1 MADTD
6 LPKDAAKILQKA
18 ADQTRNTG
26 KAYELTADQIKILAK
41 AFNSMQDAASSASDE
56 MVDAARNIETAF
68 SSSHKTLMGFTQSG
82 LTTGTQLQ
90 SMFAAIAGMMLDAP
104 VKRLNEELIK
114 EQKILD
120 GLYGSKSSEMSLAQK
135 TKQTSEDELKNLETK
150 LAKNKQLC
158 EKKSKCDES
167 SISSLEG
174 LIKKEKDSIKQQGD
188 IIQKEKDKLQL
199 DDKEIKKQEDK
210 IKGLQEQAVKYENIK
225 KIAIEMLEVFGDSGA
240 FDRFADLDKSAES
253 FRNTTKLMRDQMVD
267 IEKAALNVNQE
278 LRSQGVSIEKAYDA
292 ATALVGAFSN
302 VQTVTQDQ
310 IKAVAQLNSNLGVTN
325 DNAAGFLQKMESVGG
340 LTEKQS
346 IGMAGLAAGAAKAA
360 GVPLDKVMHDV
371 ANASDTTLA
380 MMKGNVRQMT
390 LAAIQ
395 AQRMGVSLE
404 KTANAARG
412 LLNFQ
417 ESVDSEMEAS
427 VLLGKNLNLNY
438 ARQLSFQ
445 GDIAGAQKEIVNQ
458 VRSMGEFSKMNV
470 FQQEALAKATGYS
483 VADLTSML
491 KNEEKLSKLKPDQV
505 KAYEDATKALKEQTE
520 ETGEQMLQQ
529 AQMQSAMKQ
538 LSNTYETFKQIIADI
553 LTPVVTVAVKLLIPV
568 LKLALFIFNALL
580 IPVKILSKALMAM
593 WEPIEPIVQSISD
606 AFDGMNGKVEQLVNF
621 LVPVG
626 VLLLKIATPL
636 GWMIRSF
643 TSISGLIIFIGREVA
658 IMGASFQRAG
668 GKLKPIG
675 DVFIF
680 IAKQIRE
687 VGKTGDVL
695 KPIFNIVSKIFSA
708 IGSGATA
715 IIGRFTGILG
725 MFGSAGG
732 MVGKF
737 AAGFGK
743 VASVVKILGVA
754 GKAIPFVGQVLTI
767 IQAVWGF
774 FSRVMGGMNIFD
786 ALGETLYDVFV
797 SPFEMLFKLLAK
809 IPVIGVIFEPILKIF
824 PIIKTAI
831 MDTFGIFKSAFNSLK
846 EIFSG
851 KDILKSLLNIGKA
864 FLTGILTGILFVP
877 SLILRTVIG
886 IFPKMLESIKGFFSG
901 VVDKIKGIFSGGG
914 LGIGSMILSVLM
926 FPIKMWVAYIKLVFV
941 QIPKFIWTAITSVF
955 TKISEWISSID
966 IFGGLMDGI
975 KSVGSGIMGG
985 ITSAFGGALDGIKSL
1000 GSGITSAF
1008 GGALDGIKSLGS
1020 GVMGGIT
1027 SAFGGAWDGIK
1038 GLFSGGGDDAGGMF
1052 SGIMDAIENIRTT
1065 ITDTFKEIFTAIE
1078 NTFSGLGETMGN
1090 IFNGVKSVVL
1100 TIIEPFQL
1108 IANVVQNIGDL
1119 LINNFF
1125 KGLTSIAQFIGGALS
1140 FPFKLIAKVVGVD
1153 TATVAPNESLDN
1165 NSSDDVKTAIQETN
1179 RKLDTLIQLMSNGG
1193 IGVYLDGRKVSEQLA
1208 IASS

>member
-6 LPKDAAKILQKA
+6 LKDAAKILQKA

-26 KAYELTADQIKILAK
+26 KAYETTADEVRVLTKSLNK
-41 AFNSMQDAASSASDE
+41 MQDAASSASDE

-120 GLYGSKSSEMSLAQK
+120 GLYGSKSSEISLAQK

-150 LAKNKQLC
+150 LAKNKELC

-174 LIKKEKDSIKQQGD
+174 LIQKEKDSIKQQGD

-199 DDKEIKKQEDK
+199 DDEEIKKQEDK
-210 IKGLQEQAVKYENIK
+210 IKGLQEQSVKYENIK
-225 KIAIEMLEVFGDSGA
+225 KIAMETLEVFGDA
-240 FDRFADLDKSAES
+240 FDRFVDLDKEADS
-253 FRNTTKLMRDQMVD
+253 FRNNTKLMRDQMVN

-278 LRSQGVSIEKAYDA
+278 LMSQGVSIEKAYDA

-302 VQTVTQDQ
+302 VQTITQDQ
-310 IKAVAQLNSNLGVTN
+310 IKAVAQLNSNLGVTET
-325 DNAAGFLQKMESVGG
+325 NAAGFLQKMESVGG

-360 GVPLDKVMHDV
+360 GVPLDKVMQDV

-395 AQRMGVSLE
+395 AQRMGVNLE
-404 KTANAARG
+404 KTASAARG

-417 ESVDSEMEAS
+417 ESVDAEMEAS
-427 VLLGKNLNLNY
+427 VLLGKSLNLNY

-445 GDIAGAQKEIVNQ
+445 GDIAGAQKEVVNQ

-483 VADLTSML
+483 VVDLTSML
-491 KNEEKLSKLKPDQV
+491 KNEEKLSKLKPEQL

-520 ETGEQMLQQ
+520 ETGEQVLQQ

-538 LSNTYETFKQIIADI
+538 LSNTFATFKQIIADI

-568 LKLALFIFNALL
+568 LKLALVIFNALL
-580 IPVKILSKALMAM
+580 IPVKILAKGLMAM
-593 WEPIEPIVQSISD
+593 WLPLEPIVQSISD
-606 AFDGMNGKVEQLVNF
+606 AFDGMNGKVEQLVDF
-621 LVPVG
+621 LAPVG
-626 VLLLKIATPL
+626 VFLLKIATPL

-695 KPIFNIVSKIFSA
+695 KPIFNIVSKIFSV

-715 IIGRFTGILG
+715 IIGPFKGILGMFGSAGGMVGKFAAGFGKVASVVKPIFNIVSKIFSVIGSGATAIIGPFKGILG

-754 GKAIPFVGQVLTI
+754 GKAIPFVGEVLTI

-774 FSRVMGGMNIFD
+774 FSRVMGGMNVFD

-831 MDTFGIFKSAFNSLK
+831 MGTFGVFKSAWNSL
-846 EIFSG
+846 
-851 KDILKSLLNIGKA
+851 
-864 FLTGILTGILFVP
+864 
-877 SLILRTVIG
+877 
-886 IFPKMLESIKGFFSG
+886 KGFFSG

-914 LGIGSMILSVLM
+914 SGIGSMILNVLM

-966 IFGGLMDGI
+966 IFGGLWDGI
-975 KSVGSGIMGG
+975 KSLGSGIMGG
-985 ITSAFGGALDGIKSL
+985 ITSAFGGAVSW
-1000 GSGITSAF
+1000 
-1008 GGALDGIKSLGS
+1008 
-1020 GVMGGIT
+1020 V
-1027 SAFGGAWDGIK
+1027 K

-1065 ITDTFKEIFTAIE
+1065 ITDTFQEIFTSIE
-1078 NTFSGLGETMGN
+1078 NTFSGLGETMVN

-1165 NSSDDVKTAIQETN
+1165 NSADDVKSAIQETN

>member
-18 ADQTRNTG
+18 ADQTRSTG
-26 KAYELTADQIKILAK
+26 KAYEMTADEVKKLAK

-68 SSSHKTLMGFTQSG
+68 SSSHKTLMGFTQTG

-120 GLYGSKSSEMSLAQK
+120 GLYGSKSSEISLAQK

-150 LAKNKQLC
+150 LAKNKELC
-158 EKKSKCDES
+158 EKKSKCDAS
-167 SISSLEG
+167 SMSSLED

-225 KIAIEMLEVFGDSGA
+225 KIAKETLEVFGDA
-240 FDRFADLDKSAES
+240 FDRFVELDKAADS

-278 LRSQGVSIEKAYDA
+278 LMSQGVSIEKAYDA

-302 VQTVTQDQ
+302 VQTVTQNQ
-310 IKAVAQLNSNLGVTN
+310 IKAVAQLNSNLGVTET
-325 DNAAGFLQKMESVGG
+325 NAAGFLQKMESVGG

-491 KNEEKLSKLKPDQV
+491 KNEEKLSKLKPEQL
-505 KAYEDATKALKEQTE
+505 KAYEDATKALKEQKE
-520 ETGEQMLQQ
+520 ETGEQLLQQ
-529 AQMQSAMKQ
+529 SQMQSAMKQ
-538 LSNTYETFKQIIADI
+538 LSNTFLTFKQILADI

-568 LKLALFIFNALL
+568 LKLALVIFNALL
-580 IPVKILSKALMAM
+580 IPVKILAKGLMAM
-593 WEPIEPIVQSISD
+593 WLPLEPIVQSISD
-606 AFDGMNGKVEQLVNF
+606 AFDGMNGKVEQLVDF
-621 LVPVG
+621 LAPVG
-626 VLLLKIATPL
+626 VILLKIATPL

-643 TSISGLIIFIGREVA
+643 TSISGLIISIGRRIA

-668 GKLKPIG
+668 GMLKPIG

-687 VGKTGDVL
+687 VGKTGDIL
-695 KPIFNIVSKIFSA
+695 KPIFNIVSKIFSV

-754 GKAIPFVGQVLTI
+754 GKAIPYVGQVLTI

-797 SPFEMLFKLLAK
+797 SPFEMLFKLLTK

-831 MDTFGIFKSAFNSLK
+831 MDTFGIF
-846 EIFSG
+846 
-851 KDILKSLLNIGKA
+851 
-864 FLTGILTGILFVP
+864 
-877 SLILRTVIG
+877 
-886 IFPKMLESIKGFFSG
+886 PKMWESIKGFFSS

-914 LGIGSMILSVLM
+914 SGIGSMILNVLM
-926 FPIKMWVAYIKLVFV
+926 FPIKMWIAYIKLVFV
-941 QIPKFIWTAITSVF
+941 QIPKFIWTAITTVF

-966 IFGGLMDGI
+966 IFGGLWDGI
-975 KSVGSGIMGG
+975 KSLGSGIMGG
-985 ITSAFGGALDGIKSL
+985 ITSAFGGAVSW
-1000 GSGITSAF
+1000 
-1008 GGALDGIKSLGS
+1008 
-1020 GVMGGIT
+1020 VR
-1027 SAFGGAWDGIK
+1027 
-1038 GLFSGGGDDAGGMF
+1038 GLFSGGGNDAGGMF

-1108 IANVVQNIGDL
+1108 IANVIQNIGDL

>member
-68 SSSHKTLMGFTQSG
+68 SSSHKTLVGFTQSG

-150 LAKNKQLC
+150 LAKNKELC

-167 SISSLEG
+167 SMSSLEG
-174 LIKKEKDSIKQQGD
+174 LIQKEKDLIKQQGD
-188 IIQKEKDKLQL
+188 IIQNEKDKLQL
-199 DDKEIKKQEDK
+199 DDGEIKKQEDK

-225 KIAIEMLEVFGDSGA
+225 KIAIEILGVFAESGA
-240 FDRFADLDKSAES
+240 FDRFVELDKAAES

-278 LRSQGVSIEKAYDA
+278 LMSQGVSIEKAYES

-310 IKAVAQLNSNLGVTN
+310 IKAVAQLNSNLGVSN
-325 DNAAGFLQKMESVGG
+325 ENAAGFLQKMESVGG

-417 ESVDSEMEAS
+417 ESVDAEMEAS
-427 VLLGKNLNLNY
+427 VLLGKSLNLNY

-445 GDIAGAQKEIVNQ
+445 GDIAGAQKEVVNQ

-483 VADLTSML
+483 VVDLTSML
-491 KNEEKLSKLKPDQV
+491 KNEEKLSKLKPEQV

-520 ETGEQMLQQ
+520 ETGEQVLQQ

-568 LKLALFIFNALL
+568 LKLALVIFNALL
-580 IPVKILSKALMAM
+580 IPVKILAKGLMAM
-593 WEPIEPIVQSISD
+593 WLPLEPIVQSISD
-606 AFDGMNGKVEQLVNF
+606 VFDGMNAQIEKLVQFSTDLGAILLRIGSVIKLVFGKD
-621 LVPVG
+621 
-626 VLLLKIATPL
+626 
-636 GWMIRSF
+636 
-643 TSISGLIIFIGREVA
+643 IFAPMFKVVTA
-658 IMGASFQRAG
+658 
-668 GKLKPIG
+668 
-675 DVFIF
+675 VFSVI
-680 IAKQIRE
+680 E
-687 VGKTGDVL
+687 
-695 KPIFNIVSKIFSA
+695 
-708 IGSGATA
+708 SGATA

-737 AAGFGK
+737 ASGFGK

-831 MDTFGIFKSAFNSLK
+831 MDTFGMFKSAWNSLK
-846 EIFSG
+846 DIFSG

-864 FLTGILTGILFVP
+864 FLTQILFVP
-877 SLILRTVIG
+877 SLILRVIIG

-914 LGIGSMILSVLM
+914 SGIGSMILSVLM

-941 QIPKFIWTAITSVF
+941 QIPKFIWTAITTVF

-966 IFGGLMDGI
+966 IFGG
-975 KSVGSGIMGG
+975 VW
-985 ITSAFGGALDGIKSL
+985 DGIKSL
-1000 GSGITSAF
+1000 GSGITSAVGGAWDGIKSLGSGVTGGITSAF
-1008 GGALDGIKSLGS
+1008 DGALDGIKSLGS
-1020 GVMGGIT
+1020 GVTSAFGGAWDGIKSLGSGVT

-1038 GLFSGGGDDAGGMF
+1038 GLFSGGDDAGGMF
-1052 SGIMDAIENIRTT
+1052 SGIMDSIENIRTT
-1065 ITDTFKEIFTAIE
+1065 ITDTFTEIFTSIE

-1108 IANVVQNIGDL
+1108 IANVIQNIGDL

-1165 NSSDDVKTAIQETN
+1165 NSADDVKSSIQETN

>member
-6 LPKDAAKILQKA
+6 LPTDAAKILQKA

-26 KAYELTADQIKILAK
+26 KAYETTADQVRVLAK
-41 AFNSMQDAASSASDE
+41 AFNKMQDASSSASDE
-56 MVDAARNIETAF
+56 MVDSARNIKNAF
-68 SSSHKTLMGFTQSG
+68 SESHKTLMGFTQSG

-120 GLYGSKSSEMSLAQK
+120 GLYGSKSSEISLAQK

-150 LAKNKQLC
+150 LAKNKEFC

-199 DDKEIKKQEDK
+199 DDEEIKKQEDK

-240 FDRFADLDKSAES
+240 FDRFVELDKAADS
-253 FRNTTKLMRDQMVD
+253 FRNNTKLMRDQMVD

-278 LRSQGVSIEKAYDA
+278 LMSQGVSIEKAYDA

-310 IKAVAQLNSNLGVTN
+310 IKAVAQLNSNLGVTET
-325 DNAAGFLQKMESVGG
+325 NAAGFLQKMESVGG

-491 KNEEKLSKLKPDQV
+491 KNEEKLSKLKPEQL
-505 KAYEDATKALKEQTE
+505 KAYEDATKALKEQKE
-520 ETGEQMLQQ
+520 ETGEQLLQQ
-529 AQMQSAMKQ
+529 SQMQSAMKQ
-538 LSNTYETFKQIIADI
+538 LSNTFLTFKQILADI

-568 LKLALFIFNALL
+568 LKLALVIFNALL
-580 IPVKILSKALMAM
+580 IPVKILAKGLMAM
-593 WEPIEPIVQSISD
+593 WEPIEPMVQSISD
-606 AFDGMNGKVEQLVNF
+606 AFDGMNDQIEKLVQF
-621 LVPVG
+621 STDLG
-626 VLLLKIATPL
+626 AILLKIGSVIKL
-636 GWMIRSF
+636 VFGKD
-643 TSISGLIIFIGREVA
+643 IFAPMFKGVTA
-658 IMGASFQRAG
+658 
-668 GKLKPIG
+668 
-675 DVFIF
+675 VFSVI
-680 IAKQIRE
+680 E
-687 VGKTGDVL
+687 
-695 KPIFNIVSKIFSA
+695 
-708 IGSGATA
+708 SGATA

-774 FSRVMGGMNIFD
+774 FSRVMGGMNVFD

-797 SPFEMLFKLLAK
+797 SPFEMLFKLLTK

-831 MDTFGIFKSAFNSLK
+831 MDTFGLFKSAWNSLK

-851 KDILKSLLNIGKA
+851 KDIVKNILNIGKA
-864 FLTGILTGILFVP
+864 YLTGILFVP
-877 SLILRTVIG
+877 SLILRTITG
-886 IFPKMLESIKGFFSG
+886 IFPKMWESIKGFFSS

-914 LGIGSMILSVLM
+914 SGIGSMILNVLM
-926 FPIKMWVAYIKLVFV
+926 LPIKMWIAYIKLVFV
-941 QIPKFIWTAITSVF
+941 QIPKFIWTAITTVF

-966 IFGGLMDGI
+966 IFGGLWDGI
-975 KSVGSGIMGG
+975 KSLGSGIMGG
-985 ITSAFGGALDGIKSL
+985 ITSAFGGAVSW
-1000 GSGITSAF
+1000 
-1008 GGALDGIKSLGS
+1008 
-1020 GVMGGIT
+1020 V
-1027 SAFGGAWDGIK
+1027 K
-1038 GLFSGGGDDAGGMF
+1038 GLFSGGGNDAGGMF

-1078 NTFSGLGETMGN
+1078 NTFSGLGETMVN

-1108 IANVVQNIGDL
+1108 IANVIQNIGDL

-1165 NSSDDVKTAIQETN
+1165 NSADDVKSAIQETN

>member
-6 LPKDAAKILQKA
+6 LKDAAKILQKA

-26 KAYELTADQIKILAK
+26 KAYETTADEVRVLTKSLNK
-41 AFNSMQDAASSASDE
+41 MQDAASSASDE

-120 GLYGSKSSEMSLAQK
+120 GLYGSKSSEISLAQK

-150 LAKNKQLC
+150 LAKNKELC

-174 LIKKEKDSIKQQGD
+174 LIQKEKDSIKQQGD

-199 DDKEIKKQEDK
+199 DDEEIKKQEDK
-210 IKGLQEQAVKYENIK
+210 IKGLQEQSVKYENIK
-225 KIAIEMLEVFGDSGA
+225 KIAMETLEVFGDA
-240 FDRFADLDKSAES
+240 FDRFVDLDKEADS
-253 FRNTTKLMRDQMVD
+253 FRNNTKLMRDQMVN

-278 LRSQGVSIEKAYDA
+278 LMSQGVSIEKAYDA

-302 VQTVTQDQ
+302 VQTITQDQ
-310 IKAVAQLNSNLGVTN
+310 IKAVAQLNSNLGVTET
-325 DNAAGFLQKMESVGG
+325 NAAGFLQKMESVGG

-360 GVPLDKVMHDV
+360 GVPLDKVMQDV

-395 AQRMGVSLE
+395 AQRMGVNLE
-404 KTANAARG
+404 KTASAARG

-417 ESVDSEMEAS
+417 ESVDAEMEAS
-427 VLLGKNLNLNY
+427 VLLGKSLNLNY

-445 GDIAGAQKEIVNQ
+445 GDIAGAQKEVVNQ

-483 VADLTSML
+483 VVDLTSML
-491 KNEEKLSKLKPDQV
+491 KNEEKLSKLKPEQL

-520 ETGEQMLQQ
+520 ETGEQVLQQ

-538 LSNTYETFKQIIADI
+538 LSNTFATFKQIIADI

-568 LKLALFIFNALL
+568 LKLALVIFNALL
-580 IPVKILSKALMAM
+580 IPVKILAKGLMAM
-593 WEPIEPIVQSISD
+593 WLPLEPIVQSISD
-606 AFDGMNGKVEQLVNF
+606 AFDGMNGKVEQLVDF
-621 LVPVG
+621 LAPVG
-626 VLLLKIATPL
+626 VFLLKIATPL

-695 KPIFNIVSKIFSA
+695 KPIFNIVSKIFSV

-715 IIGRFTGILG
+715 IIGPFKGILG

-754 GKAIPFVGQVLTI
+754 GKAIPFVGEVLTI

-774 FSRVMGGMNIFD
+774 FSRVMGGMNVFD

-831 MDTFGIFKSAFNSLK
+831 MGTFGVFKSAWNSL
-846 EIFSG
+846 
-851 KDILKSLLNIGKA
+851 
-864 FLTGILTGILFVP
+864 
-877 SLILRTVIG
+877 
-886 IFPKMLESIKGFFSG
+886 KGFFSG

-914 LGIGSMILSVLM
+914 SGIGSMILNVLM

-966 IFGGLMDGI
+966 IFGGLWDGI
-975 KSVGSGIMGG
+975 KSLGSGIMGG
-985 ITSAFGGALDGIKSL
+985 ITSAFGGAVSW
-1000 GSGITSAF
+1000 
-1008 GGALDGIKSLGS
+1008 
-1020 GVMGGIT
+1020 V
-1027 SAFGGAWDGIK
+1027 K

-1065 ITDTFKEIFTAIE
+1065 ITDTFQEIFTSIE
-1078 NTFSGLGETMGN
+1078 NTFSGLGETMVN

-1165 NSSDDVKTAIQETN
+1165 NSADDVKSAIQETN